1 MVSENSFKSTQGT
14 QKLSFW
20 TKINYPPK
28 GFAKVNR
35 IVLSQGLEVDNIK
48 FYMKIDVPLNVIRL
62 EVNSKTLEEQLKRND
77 ISILNRD
84 DLIRKEA
91 TVGLMTEVKAMKDR

>member
-1 MVSENSFKSTQGT
+1 
-14 QKLSFW
+14 
-20 TKINYPPK
+20 
-28 GFAKVNR
+28 
-35 IVLSQGLEVDNIK
+35 
-48 FYMKIDVPLNVIRL
+48 MKIDVPLNVIRL